1 MNLDQARR
9 AIEASAEII
18 RLERKIETLLAE
30 GRAKDAVI
38 EIAEEIIEVWVP
50 WKGDKLPS
58 TFGVSVSNLVRL
70 AGALTVLDSAAG
82 KQG

>member
-1 MNLDQARR
+1 MDVDRVKTF
-9 AIEASAEII
+9 I
-18 RLERKIETLLAE
+18 RLLAAEKKIEILTTE

-70 AGALTVLDSAAG
+70 AGALTALDSAQVG
-82 KQG
+82 QK